1 MKILKCF
8 SDVSNKGCDLDDALK
23 LPVTVSGV
31 FQGDSRGLGGPRSGA
46 AGFVPG
52 TVRWPRGEHTYLPM
66 TSLRLRY
73 RPVLWRSSSH
83 SKSSGLYRLESERLH
98 VRERRRAQHW
108 HRAPSATVV
117 LGPPAEQRGASS
129 GPVQNG
135 RFQVPRAASTEAGDS
150 LLKARVADREACVAA
165 IIGPGSVPA
174 GGVWTDATSRRE
186 AVTVPLGCTVRECKN
201 LLWQIHRACSAV
213 AEADAST
220 SNGSDSGTNA
230 PVSSCVQL
238 SVTASMQAQ
247 NESAPG
253 LDGLYVLDPC
263 TSGLVGFLSLED
275 LLFAGDDEQKID
287 HFVRPCPTVLTVD
300 EEFEAAVRRLRN
312 AGALTAPVVDSE
324 LRLVGLITAADI
336 IREMELEATDDILR
350 FGGVESPLQTNDIES
365 YFKTSTR
372 SFVIGRSAWLVA
384 LLLLQSVSS
393 IVLGHYSS
401 LIERHV
407 VLALF
412 LTMMVG
418 AGGNAGNQSSALV
431 IRGLAT
437 GEINAS
443 NAGRVLWRE
452 LVVGCTI
459 ATVLAAVGFVRVSM
473 SGGDI
478 LASITVSASL
488 WITVFMAVLTGT
500 IAPLVLARLGLD
512 PCHCASPLLSTLTDI
527 GGVLALC
534 LVASIILG
542 GL

>member
-1 MKILKCF
+1 M
-8 SDVSNKGCDLDDALK
+8 
-23 LPVTVSGV
+23 
-31 FQGDSRGLGGPRSGA
+31 
-46 AGFVPG
+46 
-52 TVRWPRGEHTYLPM
+52 
-66 TSLRLRY
+66 
-73 RPVLWRSSSH
+73 
-83 SKSSGLYRLESERLH
+83 
-98 VRERRRAQHW
+98 
-108 HRAPSATVV
+108 
-117 LGPPAEQRGASS
+117 
-129 GPVQNG
+129 
-135 RFQVPRAASTEAGDS
+135 TEASDS
-150 LLKARVADREACVAA
+150 LLKARVADREVCVAA

-174 GGVWTDATSRRE
+174 GGVWTDTISRRE
-186 AVTVPLGCTVRECKN
+186 AVTVPLGYTVRECKS
-201 LLWQIHRACSAV
+201 LLWQIHRADSSLSGSELQTGNG
-213 AEADAST
+213 AERNPS
-220 SNGSDSGTNA
+220 A
-230 PVSSCVQL
+230 PVFAPVQL
-238 SVTASMQAQ
+238 SATASLQAQ

-275 LLFAGDDEQKID
+275 LLFATDDEQKID
-287 HFVRPCPTVLTVD
+287 QFVRKCPIVLTVD

-324 LRLVGLITAADI
+324 MRLVGLITAADI

-350 FGGVESPLQTNDIES
+350 FGGVESPLQTSDIES
-365 YFKTSTR
+365 YFRTSTR

-437 GEINAS
+437 GEINDA

-459 ATVLAAVGFVRVSM
+459 ATILAAVGFVRVSM
-473 SGGDI
+473 SGGDF

-488 WITVFMAVLTGT
+488 WITVFMAVLMGT

-542 GL
+542 SL